1 MDMKDFSKYL
11 KYKSFDEAIHH
22 IRRISLERTA
32 DNNCFGMKARDF
44 SVDLLR
50 QNLVHVIASDGYSV
64 DFCPPKLSGC
74 CHRQPLPHKGS
85 NGIAPGTVPLT

>member
-32 DNNCFGMKARDF
+32 DSESAGRVIQQGDTQQKKKA
-44 SVDLLR
+44 
-50 QNLVHVIASDGYSV
+50 A
-64 DFCPPKLSGC
+64 
-74 CHRQPLPHKGS
+74 
-85 NGIAPGTVPLT
+85 